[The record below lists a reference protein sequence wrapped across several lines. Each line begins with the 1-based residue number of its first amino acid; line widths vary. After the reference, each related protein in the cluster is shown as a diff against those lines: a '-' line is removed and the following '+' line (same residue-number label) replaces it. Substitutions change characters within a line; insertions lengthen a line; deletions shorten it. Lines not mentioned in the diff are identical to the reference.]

1 MEKIYK
7 VRMYEFEYLDRGGV
21 YQQRQRYTSNE
32 LIDLVNSRYENH
44 ADTIDDAL
52 VIIRSNNAYAQ
63 EVTVEFINDDFIA
76 NIKPDGTFTKRLD
89 LGSFSYHIL
98 RSEYLI
104 ANFHKLLTEQQKVI
118 CQFIDKAE
126 QLLIQI
132 NKEYDAIRGY
142 EMICSKAKDILNHFV
157 KERFTDFERPDT
169 EAQIMNMRKFNEI
182 DTEILFDTLDNI
194 ISAMPVANLMTD
206 DSDVLKQYTDK
217 FWHEIVVEAT
227 KNS

>member
-7 VRMYEFEYLDRGGV
+7 IRMYEFEYFDVSGV

-32 LIDLVNSRYENH
+32 LIDLVNSLYENH

-63 EVTVEFINDDFIA
+63 EVTVKFINDDFIA

-89 LGSFSYHIL
+89 LGSFSYHIP

-104 ANFHKLLTEQQKVI
+104 ANFHQLLTEQQKVI

-132 NKEYDAIRGY
+132 NKEYDAVRGY
-142 EMICSKAKDILNHFV
+142 DIIKSKVKNILNNFV
-157 KERFTDFERPDT
+157 KERFTDFERPDVGS
-169 EAQIMNMRKFNEI
+169 QIMNMRKFNEI
-182 DTEILFDTLDNI
+182 DTEILFDILDDI
-194 ISAMPVANLMTD
+194 VSAMPVADLMTD
-206 DSDVLKQYTDK
+206 DSDALKQYTDK
-217 FWHEIVVEAT
+217 FWTKILAETA

>member
-7 VRMYEFEYLDRGGV
+7 VRMYEFEYIDMGGV

-44 ADTIDDAL
+44 ADTIEDAL

-63 EVTVEFINDDFIA
+63 EITVEFINDDFIA
-76 NIKPDGTFTKRLD
+76 NIKPDGSFTKRLD
-89 LGSFSYHIL
+89 LGSFSYHIP

-132 NKEYDAIRGY
+132 NKEYDAVRGY
-142 EMICSKAKDILNHFV
+142 EMICSKAKDILNLFV
-157 KERFTDFERPDT
+157 KERFTDFERPDVDS
-169 EAQIMNMRKFNEI
+169 QIMNMRKFNEI
-182 DTEILFDTLDNI
+182 DTEILFDILDDI
-194 ISAMPVANLMTD
+194 ISAMPVADLMTD
-206 DSDVLKQYTDK
+206 DSNTLSMYTDK
-217 FWHEIVVEAT
+217 FWHKIVVENN